1 MVRTLVS
8 VEVTGEQ
15 LCHPFAAQAARIRRE
30 RVGKAPHSVCLLTS
44 RPRRELSPEQWLEK
58 NINHWGIETGLHARL
73 DASRH
78 DDTCRL
84 RNRNPL
90 HLHAVFSRI
99 ANSLCCHW
107 ISKRKNPS
115 NFTTTDFQ
123 SEMGEEHDR
132 KTIALV
138 TAKHPKL

>member
-1 MVRTLVS
+1 MRTLVS
-8 VEVTGEQ
+8 AEVDAEETA
-15 LCHPFAAQAARIRRE
+15 HPFAAQAARLRRE
-30 RVGKAPHSVCLLTS
+30 RAGRAPQSVCLLTS
-44 RPRRELSPEQWLEK
+44 RPAGELSPQQWLTQ
-58 NINHWGIETGLHARL
+58 NIHHWGIETGLHARL

-84 RNRNPL
+84 RATKPL

-107 ISKRKNPS
+107 IFKKRKPS

-123 SEMGEEHDR
+123 TYMGEEHAR
-132 KTIALV
+132 RTIALV
-138 TAKHPKL
+138 CAKNPKL

>member
-8 VEVTGEQ
+8 AEIDGEQ
-15 LCHPFAAQAARIRRE
+15 TAHPFAAQAARVRRE
-30 RVGKAPHSVCLLTS
+30 RAGHAPQSVCLLTS
-44 RPRRELSPEQWLEK
+44 RPARELSPRQWLAQ

-84 RNRNPL
+84 RNRRPL
-90 HLHAVFSRI
+90 RLHAVFSRI

-107 ISKRKNPS
+107 IFKKKKPS

-123 SEMGEEHDR
+123 TYMGEEHAR
-132 KTIALV
+132 RTIALV
-138 TAKHPKL
+138 TAKNPGL